1 MVASIVLGQG
11 WTPDYIQGAL
21 MKLFMRS
28 FYDNP
33 DQPREMKDPMEYGAI
48 CLGCAGLLGGKM
60 LESHAATMRM
70 AKCGCCKQEK
80 AVAQPRSYIWRT

>member
-1 MVASIVLGQG
+1 
-11 WTPDYIQGAL
+11 

-33 DQPREMKDPMEYGAI
+33 DKPREMKDPMDYRAL

-60 LESHAATMRM
+60 LDNHRDTFVYSS
-70 AKCGCCKQEK
+70 CDCCKQEK
-80 AVAQPRSYIWRT
+80 EVAQPRDYIWRT

>member
-1 MVASIVLGQG
+1 
-11 WTPDYIQGAL
+11 

-33 DQPREMKDPMEYGAI
+33 DKPMEMKDPMKYDQI

-60 LESHAATMRM
+60 MENHRDKFFTGT
-70 AKCGCCKQEK
+70 CDCCKQK
-80 AVAQPRSYIWRT
+80 KTVAQPRDYIWRT

>member
-1 MVASIVLGQG
+1 
-11 WTPDYIQGAL
+11 

-33 DQPREMKDPMEYGAI
+33 DQPREMKDPMTYDLI

-60 LESHAATMRM
+60 LDNHACTFRPGV
-70 AKCGCCKQEK
+70 CDCCKQEK
-80 AVAQPRSYIWRT
+80 SVTKPKEFIWRT